1 MSLFTQVSLAVSQI
15 GQFWQEKFISLI
27 FRWNLF
33 FIFLELVILFINY
46 NNLPPQIPLFY
57 SQPWGESQLA
67 PVSYIFLL
75 PALSAG
81 VLLLNNCLAVFFL
94 KSIQLLTRLLV
105 ILSLVFS
112 IFATF
117 ALYQIINLVS

>member
-1 MSLFTQVSLAVSQI
+1 MSLFTHVSLAVSQI

-33 FIFLELVILFINY
+33 FIIVQLLLLFINF

-57 SQPWGESQLA
+57 SKPWGEGQLA

-75 PALSAG
+75 PALSAM

-94 KSIQLLTRLLV
+94 KSIQLLTRLLI

-112 IFATF
+112 IFATIT
-117 ALYQIINLVS
+117 LYQIINLVL